1 MMTIAFAAVHRTLRY
16 RGEDTGL
23 YVAAF
28 DDGTTFISRRQP
40 RLYDAS
46 ARPIAS
52 REVIPGTYVNV
63 RYSDH
68 QKRILL
74 EAIQLVREPE
84 EEPPFLPILD
94 DGHP

>member
-1 MMTIAFAAVHRTLRY
+1 VTVAFAAVHRTLNY

-23 YVAAF
+23 FVMSF

-46 ARPIAS
+46 ARAIAS
-52 REVIPGTYVNV
+52 REIVPGTYVNV
-63 RYSDH
+63 RYSEH
-68 QKRILL
+68 QKRKLL

-84 EEPPFLPILD
+84 EEPPFRPIPE
-94 DGHP
+94 DGHL

>member
-1 MMTIAFAAVHRTLRY
+1 MTIAFASVHRTLRY

-23 YVAAF
+23 YVVAF
-28 DDGTTFISRRQP
+28 TDGTTFVSRRQP

-52 REVIPGTYVNV
+52 REVNPGAFVYV
-63 RYSDH
+63 RYSEH
-68 QKRILL
+68 QKRKLM

-84 EEPPFLPILD
+84 ENTPFDPVPD
-94 DGHP
+94 DGHL